1 MKYRN
6 FMIILYTEDKKHC
19 SILDYIINNFNNY
32 AYILHDKDYNE
43 NGEIKKPHYH
53 VMLCFDNPRTITGL
67 SKELDLLPNYIEP
80 TKHNYIKGLRYL
92 IHADEEDKY
101 LYAVEEV
108 KGTKTLIR
116 KLENSLNADKTEC
129 EYIIEI
135 IDIIDNQD
143 YINKREFVL
152 EMCRK
157 NLYSYYRRSA
167 CIINDIIFEHNQR
180 YRNF

>member
-1 MKYRN
+1 MLV
-6 FMIILYTEDKKHC
+6 IYTEDEKHC
-19 SILDYIINNFNNY
+19 SAFNYIINNFNNY
-32 AYILHDKDYNE
+32 AYILHDKDFNE
-43 NGEIKKPHYH
+43 DGEIIKPHTH

-67 SKELDLLPNYIEP
+67 SKELNISSNYIEP

-92 IHADEEDKY
+92 IHADNPEKY

-108 KGTKTLIR
+108 KGTETLIR
-116 KLENSLNADKTEC
+116 KLQNSLNSDKTEC

-135 IDIIDNQD
+135 IDIIDSHD

-167 CIINDIIFEHNQR
+167 CVINDIIFEHNQR
-180 YRNF
+180 YRNY